1 MQSTIIEGIRA
12 MRSDRRSKDDS
23 DKALLRAAQ
32 IDLVRLQRH
41 VIETGQKV
49 LVLFEGR
56 DAAGKDGTIKR
67 VSQHMSPR
75 DTRIV
80 ALAPPSDRDRRSWYF
95 QRHVAHFPVAG
106 EIALF
111 NRSWYNRAGVERV
124 MGYCTKKEY
133 EQFLETVPMF
143 ETLLTHCG
151 VKLVKYYLD
160 ISKAEQRRRLKDR
173 RDDPL
178 TQWKTSPVDDQAVKL
193 WKAYSKA
200 RDEMLLSTHT
210 DAAPWRIVRADDKPK
225 ARLNVIRD
233 LLTHFDF
240 GGQARQTEPPDDEI
254 VFKFHGDALRN
265 GQIAR

>member
-1 MQSTIIEGIRA
+1 MSA
-12 MRSDRRSKDDS
+12 ARRSKGDN

-32 IDLVRLQRH
+32 IDLVQLQRH
-41 VIETGQKV
+41 LIATSQKV
-49 LVLFEGR
+49 LILFEGR

-67 VSQHMSPR
+67 ISQHLSPR

-80 ALAPPSDRDRRSWYF
+80 ALGPPSDRDRRSWYF
-95 QRHVAHFPVAG
+95 QRHVGHLPVAG

-124 MGYCTKKEY
+124 MGYCTNQEY

-143 ETLLTHCG
+143 EGLLIHCG

-160 ISKAEQRRRLKDR
+160 ISKTEQRRRLKDR
-173 RDDPL
+173 REDPL
-178 TQWKTSPVDDQAVKL
+178 SQWKTSPVDEQAVKL

-210 DAAPWRIVRADDKPK
+210 DAAPWRIVRADNKPA

-240 GGQARQTEPPDDEI
+240 DGRARQTEPPDDKI
-254 VFKFHGDALRN
+254 VFKFHSDALRN